1 MSTALYRRYRPDT
14 FAEVIGQEHVTTPLM
29 TALEKNRVNHAYL
42 FSGPRGCGKTTSARI
57 LARCLNCAQGPTPT
71 PCGTCPSCVELA
83 NGGPGSLDVIEIDAA
98 SHGGVEDA
106 RDLRERATFAPTRD
120 RYKIFIIDEAHMVT
134 SAGFNALLKIVE
146 EPPPHIKFIFATTE
160 PDKVIGTIRSRTH
173 HYPFRLVPP
182 EALLAYLKTLCERE
196 NVVVADSVLPLVI
209 RAGGGSVRDTLSVLD
224 QLMAGAREGG
234 VDYETAIALLGY
246 THSTLLDEVILSLHE
261 ANGASLFGAI
271 DRIIQ
276 TGLDP
281 RRFVEDLL
289 ERMRDLIIAKAMP
302 EGLEKI
308 LRGTP
313 ADQLESLHMQASLV
327 GAGELSRWADVT
339 NQALTEMTGATSPRL
354 HLELLAARLMLPGAE
369 NSASSF
375 AARLDRLE
383 RHAMTGGALPEL
395 PEGEMPTQ
403 SSGVAPSPA
412 AARQGAAAVREAL
425 AAAKLRNG
433 GVESAAQ
440 EQSSAGTPVTPAQ
453 QPSASQPQTQPTA
466 PAQAQQEQKVAP
478 SEQQN
483 VQPREQEP
491 APREQQHQ
499 EARAQ
504 QPSQAQQQPGQ
515 PREQQPPVTQE
526 EPDINAPLDPD
537 AARSLNTGEAADWGA
552 TWGPKE
558 DLNPVTTPVQP
569 GPSVPEARPEGVAP
583 FSLVPDPA
591 AGEDLSFGTGV
602 SIDDVKQNAA
612 MAEFT
617 RRAAENRP
625 QQAPQQV
632 DPRQMQQQ
640 QPQQDQQAQGQ
651 AQPQQQAQNQAQE
664 QAAHEARRR
673 AEEQAARE
681 QAEQRAAAERAEQEK
696 LAREQAE
703 QRAAAEREAAAQRAA
718 QEKAAR
724 EQAEAQQ
731 RAQAARTAQQQAPQQ
746 PVQQSTPPAQQSNAA
761 GASVQQFQ
769 QAWPAVLEQLQ
780 SSSRVLHSMVA
791 NYGSVAGFDGR
802 TLTIAFSNT
811 GPIVNLRNRPDM
823 MQILVGILCQV
834 AGQQIEVV
842 LAEGGSA
849 PAGGGS
855 PKGERRPTP
864 ASSPAAA
871 TNVQAP
877 IAGVAPNAPSRPQ
890 PAGAPAPAP
899 APASKPSPSGD
910 SGYVSSYDDV
920 PPPLDEPYMD
930 EPPYP
935 DDGYGTSGSPAP
947 QAPTVPA
954 TGSAAIPQP
963 AKPQE
968 ASASSELAAAVL
980 EPVAPAPRGTAPRS
994 FDGPPVAPRPRLT
1007 AGLSARQAEVG
1018 APVIS
1023 RPVSSTPLHPGSTTD
1038 TFESKAI
1045 REPEPEAP
1053 TPAPV
1058 APEPVRVAPPK
1069 PSVQPATESAPAW
1082 GAPGEPAEQP
1092 IAEAPAPTAGQRLS
1106 RYQQLMS
1113 QAKDSAPAVPVES
1126 SASNWGTPD
1135 RAQPPSPAP
1144 EPEEFT
1150 PSEDD
1155 IEVEDSA
1162 LIGVPAVE
1170 RLLGGMVIEQRD
1182 VNGNVVEIKRGL

>member
-383 RHAMTGGALPEL
+383 RHAMTGSELPEL

-403 SSGVAPSPA
+403 SSGAAPSPA

-433 GVESAAQ
+433 GVEPAAQ
-440 EQSSAGTPVTPAQ
+440 EQPSAPQQETQPAQ
-453 QPSASQPQTQPTA
+453 PGQS
-466 PAQAQQEQKVAP
+466 QQEQ
-478 SEQQN
+478 N
-483 VQPREQEP
+483 LQPREQEP
-491 APREQQHQ
+491 VPREQQHP

-504 QPSQAQQQPGQ
+504 QPAQGQQQQQQQPSQ
-515 PREQQPPVTQE
+515 PREQQPPVAQE
-526 EPDINAPLDPD
+526 DTDINAPLDPD

-617 RRAAENRP
+617 RRTAENRP
-625 QQAPQQV
+625 PQAPPQGA
-632 DPRQMQQQ
+632 PRQAQ
-640 QPQQDQQAQGQ
+640 QPQKDQQAQGQ
-651 AQPQQQAQNQAQE
+651 TQSQQQAQNQE
-664 QAAHEARRR
+664 QAAQEARRR
-673 AEEQAARE
+673 AEEQTARE
-681 QAEQRAAAERAEQEK
+681 QAEQRASAELAEQEK

-703 QRAAAEREAAAQRAA
+703 QRAAAEREAAEQRAA

-731 RAQAARTAQQQAPQQ
+731 RAQAAQPAQQQAPRQ
-746 PVQQSTPPAQQSNAA
+746 PVQQSTPPIQQSNTA
-761 GASVQQFQ
+761 GAPVQQSNTAGAPVQQFQ

-871 TNVQAP
+871 TNAQAP
-877 IAGVAPNAPSRPQ
+877 NAGVAPNAPSRPQ
-890 PAGAPAPAP
+890 PASAPAPAPAP
-899 APASKPSPSGD
+899 APASKPSASGD

-935 DDGYGTSGSPAP
+935 DDGYGTPSSPAP
-947 QAPTVPA
+947 QAPAVQAPEPA
-954 TGSAAIPQP
+954 ASPRP

-968 ASASSELAAAVL
+968 ASASPELAAAVV
-980 EPVAPAPRGTAPRS
+980 EPVAPSPRSAAPRS

-1038 TFESKAI
+1038 TFESKAV

-1053 TPAPV
+1053 TLAPV

-1082 GAPGEPAEQP
+1082 GAPGEGSEQP
-1092 IAEAPAPTAGQRLS
+1092 IAESPMPTAGQRLS

-1135 RAQPPSPAP
+1135 RAQPRPPAP
-1144 EPEEFT
+1144 EPEDFT

-1182 VNGNVVEIKRGL
+1182 VNGSIVEIKRGL

>member
-14 FAEVIGQEHVTTPLM
+14 FAEVIGQEHVTAPLM

-57 LARCLNCAQGPTPT
+57 LARCLNCEQGPTPT

-146 EPPPHIKFIFATTE
+146 EPPAHIKFIFATTE
-160 PDKVIGTIRSRTH
+160 PEKVIGTIRSRTH

-182 EALLAYLKTLCERE
+182 EALLAYLKVLCERE

-261 ANGASLFGAI
+261 SNGASLFGAI

-313 ADQLESLHMQASLV
+313 ADQLESLHLQASLV

-339 NQALTEMTGATSPRL
+339 NQALSEMNGATSPRL

-369 NSASSF
+369 NSASAF

-383 RHAMTGGALPEL
+383 RHAISGGALPEL
-395 PEGEMPTQ
+395 PEGEMPAQ
-403 SSGVAPSPA
+403 SSSAAPSPA

-425 AAAKLRNG
+425 AAAKGRNG
-433 GVESAAQ
+433 GAETAAVAEHPAAPQQAAPEQHPGNPQQQTPQKVQARPESQAPQPVAPLELTP
-440 EQSSAGTPVTPAQ
+440 EQAT
-453 QPSASQPQTQPTA
+453 ASQPQA
-466 PAQAQQEQKVAP
+466 PAAQ
-478 SEQQN
+478 
-483 VQPREQEP
+483 
-491 APREQQHQ
+491 
-499 EARAQ
+499 
-504 QPSQAQQQPGQ
+504 G
-515 PREQQPPVTQE
+515 

-558 DLNPVTTPVQP
+558 DLHPVTTPVQP

-583 FSLVPDPA
+583 FSLIPDPA
-591 AGEDLSFGTGV
+591 DGEDLSFGTGI
-602 SIDDVKQNAA
+602 SIDDVKQNPA
-612 MAEFT
+612 MAEFA
-617 RRAAENRP
+617 RRAAENR
-625 QQAPQQV
+625 QQPT
-632 DPRQMQQQ
+632 QQQ
-640 QPQQDQQAQGQ
+640 TPPAQVQPQ
-651 AQPQQQAQNQAQE
+651 AQPQAQAQAQAQSEQLQQQQATSSTPSQQLPE
-664 QAAHEARRR
+664 DLRR
-673 AEEQAARE
+673 AEEQTARE
-681 QAEQRAAAERAEQEK
+681 QAEQRAAAEQ
-696 LAREQAE
+696 RE
-703 QRAAAEREAAAQRAA
+703 A

-731 RAQAARTAQQQAPQQ
+731 RAQAQQQQQQSAPQQQAPNATT
-746 PVQQSTPPAQQSNAA
+746 PVQR
-761 GASVQQFQ
+761 FQ
-769 QAWPAVLEQLQ
+769 RAWPAILEQLQ
-780 SSSRVLHSMVA
+780 SSSRVLHSMIA

-802 TLTIAFSNT
+802 TLTLAFSNT

-823 MQILVGILCQV
+823 MRILVDILCQV

-842 LAEGGSA
+842 LTEGGSA
-849 PAGGGS
+849 AAGGGS

-864 ASSPAAA
+864 ASTPAVAN
-871 TNVQAP
+871 NVQAP
-877 IAGVAPNAPSRPQ
+877 NAEVAPNAPARPQSPRSAAPPEASRPE
-890 PAGAPAPAP
+890 PARSAAPVNKPAPP
-899 APASKPSPSGD
+899 ED
-910 SGYVSSYDDV
+910 RGYISNYDDV
-920 PPPLDEPYMD
+920 PPPQDEPYMD

-935 DDGYGTSGSPAP
+935 DDGYATSGPASAPVPVASIRPEPTTAPQVREPSSLSPA
-947 QAPTVPA
+947 V
-954 TGSAAIPQP
+954 
-963 AKPQE
+963 
-968 ASASSELAAAVL
+968 V
-980 EPVAPAPRGTAPRS
+980 EPVITSPRATESRS

-1007 AGLSARQAEVG
+1007 AGLSARQSEVPG
-1018 APVIS
+1018 PAIS
-1023 RPVSSTPLHPGSTTD
+1023 RPVSETPLHPGSTTD

-1045 REPEPEAP
+1045 REPEPQPVAAAP
-1053 TPAPV
+1053 AAPAAAAPV
-1058 APEPVRVAPPK
+1058 AAPPR
-1069 PSVQPATESAPAW
+1069 PAVQPVTESAPAW
-1082 GAPGEPAEQP
+1082 GAPSESEEQP
-1092 IAEAPAPTAGQRLS
+1092 EARTAIAGARLS

-1113 QAKDSAPAVPVES
+1113 QSKDSAPSTQQTS
-1126 SASNWGTPD
+1126 SDNAWGAPD
-1135 RAQPPSPAP
+1135 RVVRAAPA
-1144 EPEEFT
+1144 EPEDFS

-1170 RLLGGMVIEQRD
+1170 RLLGGLVIEQRD
-1182 VNGNVVEIKRGL
+1182 VNGNIVEMKRGL

>member
-383 RHAMTGGALPEL
+383 RHAMTGSELPEL

-403 SSGVAPSPA
+403 SSGAAPSPA

-433 GVESAAQ
+433 GVEPAAQ
-440 EQSSAGTPVTPAQ
+440 EQPSAPQQETQPAQ
-453 QPSASQPQTQPTA
+453 PGQS
-466 PAQAQQEQKVAP
+466 QQEQ
-478 SEQQN
+478 N
-483 VQPREQEP
+483 LQPREQEP
-491 APREQQHQ
+491 VPREQQHP

-504 QPSQAQQQPGQ
+504 QPAQGQQQQQQQQQPSQ
-515 PREQQPPVTQE
+515 PREQQPPVAQE
-526 EPDINAPLDPD
+526 DTDINAPLDPD

-617 RRAAENRP
+617 RRTAENRP
-625 QQAPQQV
+625 PQAPPQGA
-632 DPRQMQQQ
+632 PRQAQ
-640 QPQQDQQAQGQ
+640 QPQKDQQAQGQ
-651 AQPQQQAQNQAQE
+651 TQSQQQAQNQE
-664 QAAHEARRR
+664 QAAQEARRR
-673 AEEQAARE
+673 AEEQTARE
-681 QAEQRAAAERAEQEK
+681 QAEQRASAELAEQEK

-703 QRAAAEREAAAQRAA
+703 QRAAAEREAAEQRAA

-731 RAQAARTAQQQAPQQ
+731 RAQAAQPAQQQAPRQ
-746 PVQQSTPPAQQSNAA
+746 PVQQSTPPIQQSNTA
-761 GASVQQFQ
+761 GAPVQQSNTAGAPVQQFQ

-871 TNVQAP
+871 TNAQAP
-877 IAGVAPNAPSRPQ
+877 NAGVAPNAPSRPQ
-890 PAGAPAPAP
+890 PASAPAPAPAP
-899 APASKPSPSGD
+899 APASKPSASGD

-935 DDGYGTSGSPAP
+935 DDGYGTPSSPAP
-947 QAPTVPA
+947 QAPAVQAPEPA
-954 TGSAAIPQP
+954 ASPRP

-968 ASASSELAAAVL
+968 ASASPELAAAVV
-980 EPVAPAPRGTAPRS
+980 EPVAPSPRSAAPRS

-1038 TFESKAI
+1038 TFESKAV

-1082 GAPGEPAEQP
+1082 GAPGEGSEQP
-1092 IAEAPAPTAGQRLS
+1092 IAESPMPTAGQRLS

-1135 RAQPPSPAP
+1135 RAQPRPPAP
-1144 EPEEFT
+1144 EPEDFT

-1182 VNGNVVEIKRGL
+1182 VNGSIVEIKRGL